1 MSYLQKSQ
9 QNKAETSYLM
19 KFLYLRRFC
28 VVMCSYACLG
38 LYCIQLAQTK
48 TVVSARWF
56 NRTKQNCRISI
67 IKTLC
72 FTS

>member
-19 KFLYLRRFC
+19 KFLYLRRFS

-67 IKTLC
+67 IKSLC

>member
-19 KFLYLRRFC
+19 KFLYLRRFS

-56 NRTKQNCRISI
+56 NRTKQAAELSYLHN
-67 IKTLC
+67 
-72 FTS
+72 